1 MTRPRPAT
9 DFVLYALRYAD
20 MRIDGKTDPALKR
33 LLVKALAVRAA
44 EAASQRHGPHRAGGM
59 TDGDD

>member
-1 MTRPRPAT
+1 MARPRPAT
-9 DFVLYALRYAD
+9 DTVLYALRYAD

-44 EAASQRHGPHRAGGM
+44 ERARARHG
-59 TDGDD
+59 